1 MTSQSP
7 VPGSVEAVWGHR
19 SSSFAELLRGC
30 APYALPQA
38 APGAEQVHGT
48 TIFAVH
54 YRDGVLVAGD
64 RRATMGNLIAQRDLR
79 KLEPA
84 DRASCLAFA
93 GTVGVGKEMVQL
105 FQVELEHFEKIE
117 HAELSFPAKVNRVSA
132 MVRANLP
139 QLELNLVA
147 TPLFAGWDRIRQQ
160 ARIYT
165 FDITGAPAEEKYYG
179 GAGSGW
185 FFARGALKKLHDPEM
200 DRANVVQVALQAL
213 FDAADDDSAT
223 GGPDSVR
230 AIYPT
235 LALITEDGYEE
246 VPADEITPHLPNL
259 TV

>member
-7 VPGSVEAVWGHR
+7 VPGSVEAMWGHR
-19 SSSFAELLRGC
+19 SSSFAELLRAC
-30 APYALPQA
+30 VPDALPQA
-38 APGAEQVHGT
+38 DSVEHVHGT
-48 TIFAVH
+48 TIFALR

-93 GTVGVGKEMVQL
+93 GTVGVGKEMVKL

-117 HAELSFPAKVNRVSA
+117 HSELSFPAKVNRVSA

-139 QLELNLVA
+139 QVWQNLAV
-147 TPLFAGWDRIRQQ
+147 TPVFAGWDRIRER

-165 FDITGAPAEEKYYG
+165 FDITGAPAEEKYFG

-200 DRANVVQVALQAL
+200 DRANAVQVALQAL
-213 FDAADDDSAT
+213 FDAADDDTAT
-223 GGPDSVR
+223 GGPDSAR
-230 AIYPT
+230 GIYPT

-246 VPADEITPHLPNL
+246 VPEDEITPLLSNL